1 MLYIGSHVGYGKD
14 KGLVGSVEEAISY
27 GSNTFMFYAGA
38 PQNTFRSS
46 IDLDL
51 VKTAKDMMEKNGIDF
66 SKVVVHA
73 PYIVNLANDDPDKH
87 EFAINFLK
95 QEVKR

>member
-27 GSNTFMFYAGA
+27 GSNTFMFYTGA

-46 IDLDL
+46 IDLEL
-51 VKTAKDMMEKNGIDF
+51 VNKAMDMMEKNGIDF

-73 PYIVNLANDDPDKH
+73 PYIVNLAKDDSDKH
-87 EFAINFLK
+87 
-95 QEVKR
+95 